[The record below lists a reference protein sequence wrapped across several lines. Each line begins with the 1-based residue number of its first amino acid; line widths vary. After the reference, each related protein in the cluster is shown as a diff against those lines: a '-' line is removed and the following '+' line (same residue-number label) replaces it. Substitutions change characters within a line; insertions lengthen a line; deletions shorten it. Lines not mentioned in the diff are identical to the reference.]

1 MFDIQAELKKLPE
14 SPGVYIM
21 KDADEQ
27 IIYVGKAKILKNRV
41 RQYFQN
47 SSNHSVKV
55 KSMVSHIDSFEYIVT
70 GSEVEALILENN
82 LIKRYSPKYNIML
95 KDDKTYPYIK
105 VTVNEPYPRVF
116 MTRRH
121 LKDKARYFGPFSSS
135 LNVKENI
142 ELINKIWPIRRCLKK
157 FPRDFNKER
166 PCLNYHIGQCLA
178 PCTGKVNE
186 IEYNAMISEVLDFLN
201 GKTDKILKNL
211 NQKME
216 KASEAMEYEKAAE
229 IRDTIEAVKKLNEK
243 QIIEN
248 MSGSEDRDVLGLAKG
263 ENGCVVQVF
272 FIRGGKIVGREHFM
286 PENTENTEDNEIIN
300 DFLKQFYSG
309 TPFIPKEI
317 LLPCDIPEFDLISE
331 WLSGEKG
338 QRVNLLIPQK
348 GEKHKLVEMAVNNA
362 EITLEKFG
370 EFMLR
375 EKARTTGALEEIEQ
389 AMGLDFK
396 LNRIESY
403 DISNTQGFQSV
414 ASMVVFEEGRPKRS
428 DYRKFK
434 IKSVI
439 GANDY
444 ASMDEVIT
452 RRFTRYIN
460 ETSGADVRSA
470 GFDKLPD
477 MIFLDGGKGQISVV
491 TDALARLNIN
501 VPVCGMVKD
510 DRHRTRGLLYNGKEV
525 SLPYNSEGFKLITRI
540 QDEVHRF
547 AIEYHR
553 KLREQNQVKSILDD
567 IKGIGEVRR
576 KALMRHFGDID
587 AIRKASI
594 DELKQADGMDSRSA
608 ESVYNFFHGISN

>member
-1 MFDIQAELKKLPE
+1 
-14 SPGVYIM
+14 
-21 KDADEQ
+21 
-27 IIYVGKAKILKNRV
+27 
-41 RQYFQN
+41 
-47 SSNHSVKV
+47 
-55 KSMVSHIDSFEYIVT
+55 
-70 GSEVEALILENN
+70 
-82 LIKRYSPKYNIML
+82 
-95 KDDKTYPYIK
+95 
-105 VTVNEPYPRVF
+105 
-116 MTRRH
+116 
-121 LKDKARYFGPFSSS
+121 
-135 LNVKENI
+135 
-142 ELINKIWPIRRCLKK
+142 
-157 FPRDFNKER
+157 
-166 PCLNYHIGQCLA
+166 
-178 PCTGKVNE
+178 
-186 IEYNAMISEVLDFLN
+186 
-201 GKTDKILKNL
+201 
-211 NQKME
+211 
-216 KASEAMEYEKAAE
+216 
-229 IRDTIEAVKKLNEK
+229 
-243 QIIEN
+243 
-248 MSGSEDRDVLGLAKG
+248 
-263 ENGCVVQVF
+263 
-272 FIRGGKIVGREHFM
+272 
-286 PENTENTEDNEIIN
+286 
-300 DFLKQFYSG
+300 
-309 TPFIPKEI
+309 
-317 LLPCDIPEFDLISE
+317 
-331 WLSGEKG
+331 
-338 QRVNLLIPQK
+338 
-348 GEKHKLVEMAVNNA
+348 
-362 EITLEKFG
+362 
-370 EFMLR
+370 MLR

-389 AMGLDFK
+389 AMGLNFK

-414 ASMVVFEEGRPKRS
+414 ASMVVFEEGKPKRS

-460 ETSGADVRSA
+460 ETSGKDVRSA

-608 ESVYNFFHGISN
+608 ESVYNFFHGISK

>member
-21 KDADEQ
+21 KDSTEQ
-27 IIYVGKAKILKNRV
+27 IIYVGKAKVLKNRV

-47 SSNHSVKV
+47 SASHSVKV
-55 KSMVSHIDSFEYIVT
+55 KSMVSRIASFEYIVT

-82 LIKRYSPKYNIML
+82 LIKQYSPKYNIML

-135 LNVKENI
+135 YNVKETI
-142 ELINKIWPIRRCLKK
+142 ELINRIWPVRRCLKK

-186 IEYNAMISEVLDFLN
+186 IEYNIMVSELLDFLN
-201 GKTDKILKNL
+201 GDTYKVIKSLEN
-211 NQKME
+211 KMLI
-216 KASEAMEYEKAAE
+216 ASENTEYEKAAE
-229 IRDTIEAVKKLNEK
+229 YRDTIEAVKKLNEK
-243 QIIEN
+243 QIIEG
-248 MSGSEDRDVLGLAKG
+248 MSGSSEDKDVIALARDDRA
-263 ENGCVVQVF
+263 CVVQVF
-272 FIRGGKIVGREHFM
+272 FIRGGKICGREHFL
-286 PENTENTEDNEIIN
+286 PENTEAMEDSEVIN

-309 TPFIPKEI
+309 TPFVPKEI
-317 LLPCDIPEFDLISE
+317 LLQCDIPDFDIISS
-331 WLSGEKG
+331 WLSEEKG
-338 QRVNLLIPQK
+338 QRVHILIPQK
-348 GEKHKLVEMAVNNA
+348 GEKRKLVEMAITNA
-362 EITLEKFG
+362 RITLEKFG
-370 EFMLR
+370 EHMLR
-375 EKARTTGALEEIEQ
+375 EKARTTGALKELEE
-389 AMGLDFK
+389 AMGLGFS

-434 IKSVI
+434 IKSVT
-439 GANDY
+439 GADDY
-444 ASMDEVIT
+444 ASMYEVIT
-452 RRFTRYIN
+452 RRFVRYIN
-460 ETSGADVRSA
+460 ESSDEKVKGA
-470 GFDKLPD
+470 GFDKMPD
-477 MIFLDGGKGQISVV
+477 MIFLDGGKGQISAVIR
-491 TDALARLNIN
+491 ALNELNIR

-510 DRHRTRGLLYNGKEV
+510 DRHRTRGLLYQNREI
-525 SLPYNSEGFKLITRI
+525 SLPHNSEGFKLITRI

-553 KLREQNQVKSILDD
+553 KLREKSQVHSILDD
-567 IKGIGEVRR
+567 IKGIGEKRR
-576 KALMRHFGDID
+576 KALMQYFGDID
-587 AIRKASI
+587 KIRRAEAEELVKA
-594 DELKQADGMDSRSA
+594 EGMDKKSA
-608 ESVYNFFHGISN
+608 QAVYDFFRR

>member
-1 MFDIQAELKKLPE
+1 MFDIQSELKKLPD

-21 KDADEQ
+21 KDIDEQ

-47 SSNHSVKV
+47 SANHSVKV
-55 KSMVSHIDSFEYIVT
+55 KSMVSYIASFEYIVT
-70 GSEVEALILENN
+70 SSEVEALILENN
-82 LIKRYSPKYNIML
+82 LIKQYSPKYNIML

-105 VTVNEPYPRVF
+105 VTVNEAFPRVF

-121 LKDKARYFGPFSSS
+121 LKDKAKYFGPFSSS
-135 LNVKENI
+135 YNVRENI
-142 ELINKIWPIRRCLKK
+142 ELINKIWPVRRCMKK

-186 IEYNAMISEVLDFLN
+186 IEYNAMISELLDFLN
-201 GKTDKILKNL
+201 GHTDKVIKSLTE
-211 NQKME
+211 KMYA
-216 KASEAMEYEKAAE
+216 ASDAMEFEKAAE
-229 IRDTIEAVKKLNEK
+229 LRDTIEGVKKLNEK
-243 QIIEN
+243 QIIEA
-248 MSGSEDRDVLGLAKG
+248 MSGGSEDRDVIGIARG
-263 ENGCVVQVF
+263 ENGCVVQIF
-272 FIRGGKIVGREHFM
+272 FIRAGKICGREHFM
-286 PENTENTEDNEIIN
+286 PENTEAMEDAEIIN

-317 LLPCDIPEFDLISE
+317 LLQCDIPDFELISQ
-331 WLSGEKG
+331 WLSQEKG
-338 QRVNLLIPQK
+338 QRVSILIPQK
-348 GEKHKLVEMAVNNA
+348 GEKRKLVEMAINNA
-362 EITLEKFG
+362 HITLEKFG
-370 EFMLR
+370 EFILR
-375 EKARTTGALEEIEQ
+375 EKARTTGALNELEH
-389 AMGLDFK
+389 AMGLSFS

-414 ASMVVFEEGRPKRS
+414 GSMVVFEQGRPKRS

-434 IKSVI
+434 IKSVVDPD
-439 GANDY
+439 DY

-460 ETSGADVRSA
+460 ETSGDEGARGA

-477 MIFLDGGKGQISVV
+477 MIFLDGGKGQINVV
-491 TDALARLNIN
+491 LQALARLNIN

-510 DRHRTRGLLYNGKEV
+510 DRHRTRGLLYKDKEIA
-525 SLPYNSEGFKLITRI
+525 LPCNSEGFKLITRI

-553 KLREQNQVKSILDD
+553 KLREQNQVHSILDD
-567 IKGIGEVRR
+567 IKGIGEKRR
-576 KALMRHFGDID
+576 KALMRYFGDIE
-587 AIRKASI
+587 AIRQAEVE
-594 DELKQADGMDSRSA
+594 ELKKADGMDIRAA
-608 ESVYNFFHGISN
+608 EAVYNFFH

>member
-47 SSNHSVKV
+47 NANHSVKV
-55 KSMVSHIDSFEYIVT
+55 KSMVSRIASFEYIVT
-70 GSEVEALILENN
+70 GSEVEALILENS
-82 LIKRYSPKYNIML
+82 LIKQHSPKYNIML

-105 VTVNEPYPRVF
+105 VTVNEPFPRVF

-121 LKDKARYFGPFSSS
+121 LKDKARYFGPFSGSY
-135 LNVKENI
+135 NVRENI
-142 ELINKIWPIRRCLKK
+142 ELIGRIWPVRRCMKK
-157 FPRDFNKER
+157 FPRDFGKER

-186 IEYNAMISEVLDFLN
+186 IEYNAMITELLDFLSGHTEKVIKN
-201 GKTDKILKNL
+201 LTDKMLAASDNL
-211 NQKME
+211 E
-216 KASEAMEYEKAAE
+216 FEKAAE
-229 IRDTIEAVKKLNEK
+229 LRDTIDAVKKLNEK
-243 QIIEN
+243 QIIEA
-248 MSGSEDRDVLGLAKG
+248 MSGGMEDRDVIGLARND
-263 ENGCVVQVF
+263 ESCVVQIF
-272 FIRGGKIVGREHFM
+272 FVRGGKICGREHFM
-286 PENTENTEDNEIIN
+286 PENTDSMTESEIVNEFI
-300 DFLKQFYSG
+300 KQFYSG

-317 LLPCDIPEFDLISE
+317 LLPCDIPDFEPGSE
-331 WLSGEKG
+331 WLTQEKG
-338 QRVNLLIPQK
+338 QRVSILIPQK
-348 GEKHKLVEMAVNNA
+348 GEKKKLVEMSCKNA
-362 EITLEKFG
+362 EVTLEKFG
-370 EFMLR
+370 EYIRR
-375 EKARTTGALEEIEQ
+375 EKARTTGALAELES
-389 AMGLDFK
+389 AMGLNFS

-434 IKSVI
+434 IKTVV

-452 RRFTRYIN
+452 RRFMRYIN
-460 ETSGADVRSA
+460 ESDSTQRSA

-491 TDALARLNIN
+491 LDALKRLNLS

-510 DRHRTRGLLYNGKEV
+510 DRHRTRGLLYNGREIA
-525 SLPYNSEGFKLITRI
+525 LPFNSEGFKLITRI

-553 KLREQNQVKSILDD
+553 KLREREQVHSILDD
-567 IKGIGEVRR
+567 IKGIGEKRR
-576 KALMRHFGDID
+576 KALMKHFGDID
-587 AIRKASI
+587 KIKNATPE
-594 DELKQADGMDSRSA
+594 ELKQADGMDSRA
-608 ESVYNFFHGISN
+608 AQAVYEFFHNIEG